1 MGWFRRFRQRPELID
16 ERQGEPEQVAREFW
30 QRWQELLPAISA
42 ALGDRE
48 PQRFE
53 HDLTEAVAAMH
64 PDLQFSVDRGQ
75 RAIYSLVVTGQEDPA
90 LRPYTDAWLAAAPHE
105 DTIWEYHDSVP
116 PVPDPSE
123 VTVNLGAHQIAL
135 ADVRVVAQVDEVSGA
150 VDVAVHHPELAEL
163 EPRAREALTFLP
175 LDATLGERLAARW
188 LGRVETA
195 DNAPDNAITLLE
207 LRELVHSLDGGTAGE
222 GEAVGGAG

>member
-1 MGWFRRFRQRPELID
+1 MGWFRRFRRRPEIID
-16 ERQGEPEQVAREFW
+16 ERPGDPEQAAQEFW
-30 QRWQELLPAISA
+30 QRWQELLPDISA

-53 HDLTEAVAAMH
+53 HDLTEAIAAMH
-64 PDLQFSVDRGQ
+64 PDLQFSVDRGR
-75 RAIYSLVVTGQEDPA
+75 RAIYSLVVTGQEDPV
-90 LRPYTDAWLAAAPHE
+90 LRPYTDAWLAAAPPE
-105 DTIWEYHDSVP
+105 DAIWEYHDSVP

-123 VTVNLGAHQIAL
+123 VTVNMGAHQIAL
-135 ADVRVVAQVDEVSGA
+135 ADVRVVAQVDEPSGN

-163 EPRAREALTFLP
+163 EPHAREALTFLP

-195 DNAPDNAITLLE
+195 DNAPENAITLLD
-207 LRELVHSLDGGTAGE
+207 LRDLVHRLDVGDTGE
-222 GEAVGGAG
+222 ENVGGAG